1 VRHRTDEAYVL
12 ATQELGEA
20 DAIVTLLAEHTG
32 LVRGVAPSARKS
44 RKRFGGTLEPLT
56 RVRATWNEKPGRELY
71 RIEDLELVRSYAPMQ
86 AEPARQAACAVL
98 AEIFRAVARE
108 DQPEP
113 QGFRPPGSGAG
124 RPRGGLDPFV
134 AVRYAEY
141 WTLRLH
147 GVLSDPSA
155 CADCGAPLDE
165 TGWASP
171 VSGVLCPDCL
181 KSRSVGARRLQPA
194 IAPSCGRRPARP
206 RPPCRHTPPR
216 RDREVRWRRCSR
228 RGGGLRGAH
237 AAHVP
242 PPPRAQRPAGRRAL
256 SPVAR

>member
-1 VRHRTDEAYVL
+1 MRHRTDEAYVL

-20 DAIVTLLAEHTG
+20 DLIVTLLAEHTG

-56 RVRATWNEKPGRELY
+56 RVRATWNEKQGRELH
-71 RIEDLELVRSYAPMQ
+71 RIEGLELVRSYAPMQ
-86 AEPARQAACAVL
+86 ADPIRQAACAVL

-113 QGFRPPGSGAG
+113 QGFRLLGAVLDALE
-124 RPRGGLDPFV
+124 GGLDPFA

-155 CADCGAPLDE
+155 CADCGAPLTD

-181 KSRSVGARRLQPA
+181 RSHSVGARRLQPA
-194 IAPSCGRRPARP
+194 DRAFLRAAAASPPAAMQAHTAAARP
-206 RPPCRHTPPR
+206 GGAL
-216 RDREVRWRRCSR
+216 EALL
-228 RGGGLRGAH
+228 RGGVECFVERTLRTYRHLLERGTRQ
-237 AAHVP
+237 AAEP
-242 PPPRAQRPAGRRAL
+242 
-256 SPVAR
+256 

>member
-1 VRHRTDEAYVL
+1 ML

-20 DAIVTLLAEHTG
+20 DVIVTLLGESAG

-56 RVRATWNEKPGRELY
+56 RVRATWNEKQGRDLH
-71 RIEDLELVRSYAPMQ
+71 RIETLELVRSYATMQ

-113 QGFRPPGSGAG
+113 QGFRLLGAVLDALE
-124 RPRGGLDPFV
+124 GGLDPFA

-147 GVLSDPSA
+147 GVLADPSA
-155 CADCGAPLDE
+155 CADCGAP
-165 TGWASP
+165 SRRH
-171 VSGVLCPDCL
+171 GVGEPGLGRPL
-181 KSRSVGARRLQPA
+181 SRLPAQPQRGGEAPAARRPGVPRA
-194 IAPSCGRRPARP
+194 AVVVAAGGHAGACGRGAARGSAGDAAP
-206 RPPCRHTPPR
+206 
-216 RDREVRWRRCSR
+216 WRSR
-228 RGGGLRGAH
+228 GLRGAH
-237 AAHVP
+237 APGLPAP
-242 PPPRAQRPAGRRAL
+242 AGAQRPASG
-256 SPVAR
+256 

>member
-1 VRHRTDEAYVL
+1 M
-12 ATQELGEA
+12 GSP
-20 DAIVTLLAEHTG
+20 
-32 LVRGVAPSARKS
+32 PSARKS

-56 RVRATWNEKPGRELY
+56 RVRATWNEKQGRDLHRLEG
-71 RIEDLELVRSYAPMQ
+71 LELVRSYAAMQ

-113 QGFRPPGSGAG
+113 HGFRLLGSVLDALE
-124 RPRGGLDPFV
+124 GGLDPFA

-147 GVLSDPSA
+147 GVLADPSA
-155 CADCGAPLDE
+155 CADCGAPLGD

-181 KSRSVGARRLQPA
+181 RAAAWVRGACSPPTARSCVRRRRRR
-194 IAPSCGRRPARP
+194 RRPCRSMRP
-206 RPPCRHTPPR
+206 RRGPG
-216 RDREVRWRRCSR
+216 ERWRPSSAEESR
-228 RGGGLRGAH
+228 PSWTDAPGLPAPAG
-237 AAHVP
+237 
-242 PPPRAQRPAGRRAL
+242 AQRPPSG
-256 SPVAR
+256 

>member
-1 VRHRTDEAYVL
+1 MRHRTDEAYVV

-20 DAIVTLLAEHTG
+20 DLIVTLLGESAG

-56 RVRATWNEKPGRELY
+56 RVRAIWNEKQGRELH
-71 RIEDLELVRSYAPMQ
+71 RIEGLELVRSYAPMQ
-86 AEPARQAACAVL
+86 ADPIRQAACAVL

-113 QGFRPPGSGAG
+113 QGFRLLGAVLDALE
-124 RPRGGLDPFV
+124 GGLDPFA

-155 CADCGAPLDE
+155 CADCGAPLTD

-181 KSRSVGARRLQPA
+181 RSHSVGARRLQPA
-194 IAPSCGRRPARP
+194 DRAFLRAAAASPPA
-206 RPPCRHTPPR
+206 
-216 RDREVRWRRCSR
+216 
-228 RGGGLRGAH
+228 GMQAH
-237 AAHVP
+237 AA
-242 PPPRAQRPAGRRAL
+242 AARPGGAL
-256 SPVAR
+256 ETLLRGGVESFVERTLRTYRHLLERGTRQAAEP

>member
-1 VRHRTDEAYVL
+1 V

-20 DAIVTLLAEHTG
+20 DLIVTLLGESAG

-56 RVRATWNEKPGRELY
+56 RVRAIWNEKQGRELH
-71 RIEDLELVRSYAPMQ
+71 RIEGLELVRSYAPMQ
-86 AEPARQAACAVL
+86 ADPIRQAACAVL

-113 QGFRPPGSGAG
+113 QGFRLLGAVLDALE
-124 RPRGGLDPFV
+124 GGLDPFA

-155 CADCGAPLDE
+155 CADCGAPLTD

-181 KSRSVGARRLQPA
+181 RSHSVGARRLQPA
-194 IAPSCGRRPARP
+194 DRAFLRAAAASPPA
-206 RPPCRHTPPR
+206 
-216 RDREVRWRRCSR
+216 
-228 RGGGLRGAH
+228 GMQAH
-237 AAHVP
+237 AA
-242 PPPRAQRPAGRRAL
+242 AARPGGAL
-256 SPVAR
+256 ETLLRGGVESFVERTLRTYRHLLERGTRQAAEP